1 MHRQILRDPALRRGS
16 PAEGFTLIELL
27 VVIAIIALLIG
38 ILLPALGKARAAG
51 QAAVCMSNMKQI
63 GASTLGYAADTNDQ
77 IWPVQPVRTG
87 RRDDGSDEWKNWA
100 YRWKN
105 ARQTDGAGLLYDYVD
120 DLDEITGC
128 PTNKRRSATGEAVN
142 DDNPY
147 WDNVGGSSQ
156 SNELNF
162 DYTMNGGA
170 GGAST
175 YRDFDVFGIAPPV
188 SDYASSKTMADD
200 ALAGFADEGRV
211 TRFRTLPIFL
221 EESTLFYNSSLT
233 FHDGRWSFGD
243 EMTTRH
249 ASGGFMAF
257 LDGSVELFKPPSLTP
272 EDIDFQQ
279 RDAFAAWSVFL
290 RTKRG
295 GRLFRTDLPVDNPAF
310 RSSDDAWGWINNP
323 RETP

>member
-1 MHRQILRDPALRRGS
+1 MNPQTRRLPRPASR
-16 PAEGFTLIELL
+16 PAFTLIELL

-63 GASTLGYAADTNDQ
+63 GMSTLQYAHDTNDQ
-77 IWPVQPVRTG
+77 IWPVEPVKTG

-128 PTNKRRSATGEAVN
+128 PTNNRRSATGRPVN
-142 DDNPY
+142 DDNNPY
-147 WDNVGGSSQ
+147 WDNVGGNSQ

-170 GGAST
+170 GGASI
-175 YRDFDVFGIAPPV
+175 YRDFQVFGIAPPI
-188 SDYASSKTMADD
+188 SDYASSKTMSDSTLD
-200 ALAGFADEGRV
+200 SLTDEGRV
-211 TRFRTLPIFL
+211 TRFRTLPIFI
-221 EESTLFYNSSLT
+221 EESTLFFNSDT
-233 FHDGRWSFGD
+233 RYHDGRWSFGD
-243 EMTTRH
+243 EVTTRH
-249 ASGGFMAF
+249 ASGGFMTL

-272 EDIDFQQ
+272 EDPGYQQ
-279 RDAFAAWSVFL
+279 RDAFAAHSVFV

-295 GRLFRTDLPVDNPAF
+295 QLYRTDLPVDNQAF
-310 RSSDDAWGWINNP
+310 RDSSQAWGWINDP